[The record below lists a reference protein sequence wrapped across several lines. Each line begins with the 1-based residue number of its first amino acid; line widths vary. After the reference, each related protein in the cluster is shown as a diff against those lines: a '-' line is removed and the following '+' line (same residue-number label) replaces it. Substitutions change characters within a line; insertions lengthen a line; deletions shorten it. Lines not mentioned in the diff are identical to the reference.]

1 MKMDKISNVLFTKKD
16 TCMTNKFRIRWQSQC
31 LLEECKLSPQWQICW
46 YNEKIIIPSAG
57 EYVKK
62 LECLDTAFGN
72 VKCYR
77 HFGKKSNNFFKS

>member
-1 MKMDKISNVLFTKKD
+1 MTISMLIRGMQIKPIMANLLLQWKK
-16 TCMTNKFRIRWQSQC
+16 
-31 LLEECKLSPQWQICW
+31 
-46 YNEKIIIPSAG
+46 IIPSAG